1 MYPRLTT
8 YLKRAWRAT
17 VSYTGI
23 GGMPPIEIA
32 GNVLRTE
39 TQLKISVRVPPHVD
53 AKAAAEELKQ
63 TLEKV
68 PRPFHIT
75 YRYLSSLTENFPVT
89 YWEDFSFMYMRPSPL
104 LTETVP
110 ATYRYLSFHL
120 YKDLPATYQN
130 LSRNLPRTSH
140 ITEIITI
147 SYRETSIFLIIFSS

>member
-75 YRYLSSLTENFPVT
+75 YRYPSPYLSHHLTVTFPFTYRTFHFTYRDLPFHLPIPFVT
-89 YWEDFSFMYMRPSPL
+89 YWELPSHLLRGLLLHVHETFPFTHRDRPCHLPI
-104 LTETVP
+104 P
-110 ATYRYLSFHL
+110 FLS
-120 YKDLPATYQN
+120 
-130 LSRNLPRTSH
+130 
-140 ITEIITI
+140 
-147 SYRETSIFLIIFSS
+147 LI